1 MKFSSKLLCM
11 GFLFLLTSIGVCA
24 HADAGMTYTGSLTT
38 YIQTEKDAIST
49 SFDTIYSGI
58 ATKFSQTGL
67 AITKSIEYQGLVCL

>member
-1 MKFSSKLLCM
+1 MKFSSKSLCIL
-11 GFLFLLTSIGVCA
+11 FLFLCSSVGVFA
-24 HADAGMTYTGSLTT
+24 HADTGTTYTGSLTT

-67 AITKSIEYQGLVCL
+67 AITKSIEYQ